1 MKPIFGTETA
11 ACLSDTSA
19 VPFQPSHPTHHRCA
33 SVIFLSQ
40 RWAEGALPFSPAALV
55 SAWCLFPAWGS
66 SHPFAHLPCSSCV
79 HGIPVNEF
87 FVRQSLSLSAH
98 STGRTYAKVL
108 LLLGAWL
115 QLRTGVGEQYGKLRT
130 QTPSSPVCG

>member
-40 RWAEGALPFSPAALV
+40 RRAEGALPFSPAALV

-108 LLLGAWL
+108 LLLEAWL
-115 QLRTGVGEQYGKLRT
+115 QLRTEMGEQYGKLRT